1 MQDCKRAKCIC
12 ACVYILISFFF
23 KKRKWCSDWAILTV
37 YLCWLFSCIFLQ
49 TLWSTQIYITGLE
62 LLAKWIAMEQN
73 KASSV
78 VVKPRRRRLST
89 AHARRRARAYT
100 NPIKQEI
107 LHEESADELGGSQEY
122 SLENGSAAFLKG
134 FLSETEG
141 LVRGISDRYETQREV
156 RKKPD
161 FCRNC
166 NIYSN

>member
-1 MQDCKRAKCIC
+1 
-12 ACVYILISFFF
+12 
-23 KKRKWCSDWAILTV
+23 
-37 YLCWLFSCIFLQ
+37 
-49 TLWSTQIYITGLE
+49 
-62 LLAKWIAMEQN
+62 MEQN

-141 LVRGISDRYETQREV
+141 LVRGISDRYETQQEV

-166 NIYSN
+166 NNYSN

>member
-1 MQDCKRAKCIC
+1 
-12 ACVYILISFFF
+12 
-23 KKRKWCSDWAILTV
+23 
-37 YLCWLFSCIFLQ
+37 
-49 TLWSTQIYITGLE
+49 
-62 LLAKWIAMEQN
+62 MEQN

-78 VVKPRRRRLST
+78 AVKPRRRRLST

-100 NPIKQEI
+100 NPIKQEL

-122 SLENGSAAFLKG
+122 SLGNGSAAFLKG

-156 RKKPD
+156 RKKSD

-166 NIYSN
+166 NNYRKIPKISPSMYKPPKPVTKKTLC